1 MQPAVQSRYLGA
13 AVPAPGP
20 DDRSWV
26 ILCSHD
32 ADLQLR
38 RTEIDTTAYAFPCIN
53 SNNKND
59 SKQNNKNGNI

>member
-13 AVPAPGP
+13 AVPGPGP

-32 ADLQLR
+32 ADLQLG
-38 RTEIDTTAYAFPCIN
+38 RTQIEQVTYFDPG
-53 SNNKND
+53 NNIY
-59 SKQNNKNGNI
+59 SAALQIALGAAL